1 MTPLSGIFNTESEGL
16 LGGRLFNR
24 LEMSGPVTLLKRLR
38 IRGHGNDMVGGLCY
52 SSDLSPPS
60 TMDNKMDS
68 ELEASCTSCFLLDM
82 LLKRKTDEAIIKR

>member
-24 LEMSGPVTLLKRLR
+24 LEMSGPVTLFQRLR
-38 IRGHGNDMVGGLCY
+38 IRGHGNDIVGGLCY
-52 SSDLSPPS
+52 SSDESPPS

-68 ELEASCTSCFLLDM
+68 ELEASCTSCFPT
-82 LLKRKTDEAIIKR
+82 RYVVERNTDEAIIKR